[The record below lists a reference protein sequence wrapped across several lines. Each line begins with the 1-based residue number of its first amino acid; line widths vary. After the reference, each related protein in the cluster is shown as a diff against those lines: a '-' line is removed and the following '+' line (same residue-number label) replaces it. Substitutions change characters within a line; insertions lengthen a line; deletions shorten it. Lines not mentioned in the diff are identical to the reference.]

1 MLGRLAF
8 FLLLATLGLG
18 AAALAF
24 DWRVTLPPELADA
37 IGWRAGMSEEGIVEA
52 DTRWYLNDAK
62 AMQLIADAVARE
74 DSGDAALFLDIARKL
89 NIPLAGG
96 LEAAALALEAREDSL
111 ETQFADYLAGFVSGE
126 GETLAG
132 LGGAITSDLTVYGD
146 IRDIVVEG
154 GKMIAGEDYSA
165 FILGLS
171 TVGLAATAGTIA
183 TGGGGI
189 VVKAGLSFVKFAKR
203 SGHLT
208 AAFAARLTRL
218 AGEAIDMPALK
229 QALRRVNPADPFGS
243 WAALAT
249 YARTV
254 KGARLFDLLG
264 KMEDIRAAVGT
275 AEALRILKRVET
287 LEEIDDLHGLAKVA
301 GKRTRGV
308 MELTGKTSL
317 RAIKYTA
324 NVLQILFEYVWALV
338 LWIAGLL
345 AAVALSVA
353 VSAWRLGRTAWR
365 FARRRGGARL
375 AATAR
380 L

>member
-37 IGWRAGMSEEGIVEA
+37 IGWRAGMSEEGVVEA

-154 GKMIAGEDYSA
+154 GKMIAGEDYSPPGSRA
-165 FILGLS
+165 LPGRRS
-171 TVGLAATAGTIA
+171 PRRPSSGR
-183 TGGGGI
+183 GGGSPPPI
-189 VVKAGLSFVKFAKR
+189 R
-203 SGHLT
+203 SVRGRRWRPT
-208 AAFAARLTRL
+208 
-218 AGEAIDMPALK
+218 PA
-229 QALRRVNPADPFGS
+229 P
-243 WAALAT
+243 
-249 YARTV
+249 
-254 KGARLFDLLG
+254 
-264 KMEDIRAAVGT
+264 
-275 AEALRILKRVET
+275 
-287 LEEIDDLHGLAKVA
+287 
-301 GKRTRGV
+301 
-308 MELTGKTSL
+308 
-317 RAIKYTA
+317 
-324 NVLQILFEYVWALV
+324 
-338 LWIAGLL
+338 
-345 AAVALSVA
+345 
-353 VSAWRLGRTAWR
+353 
-365 FARRRGGARL
+365 
-375 AATAR
+375 
-380 L
+380 